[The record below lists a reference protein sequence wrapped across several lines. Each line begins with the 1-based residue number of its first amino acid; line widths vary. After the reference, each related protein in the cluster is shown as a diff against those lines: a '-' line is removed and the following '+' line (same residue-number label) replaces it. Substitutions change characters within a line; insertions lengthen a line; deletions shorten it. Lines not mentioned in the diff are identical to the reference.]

1 MNLATLLRRSAA
13 DHAGQ
18 VALRLP
24 EPGGTDTEVGYARF
38 AESAG
43 RFAAFLRASG
53 LAPGDRVGFFLPN
66 GLEYLEA
73 LLGTWQAGGVGVPLN
88 YMFPD
93 APLRHAVVD
102 SGARYLLVL
111 PGDVERLHA
120 VLGDAVPELLTV
132 GSSADARSADAPL
145 VGSYPAALA
154 AHEPSH
160 EVVPRLDRDDALLM
174 YTSGSTGV
182 PKGVRQTHRN
192 IAAQVEGVIDLYEID
207 AGDHV
212 LNCMPLFHVGG
223 LQLASLPVLL
233 RGGQITFM
241 PRWDP
246 IAWLELAQRLRPTYG
261 GLISTMM
268 IDVGNRTVG
277 APVVLDSFRIC
288 MFGGSRTPTA
298 AIDRLAAGTGIEGI
312 EIYGQTEQSGLVV
325 SYSPRDER
333 RQDSMG
339 RPMEQVVRTRLVPLD
354 GAQAE
359 SASTQHGGDDIAHGS
374 PDVGELWVQ
383 GDAVTPG
390 YWNVDAPE
398 RWSEGW
404 FRTGDLMS
412 ADADGYLYYVDRIDD
427 MIVSGGENVFPQMVE
442 EHLADHPDL
451 AEVAVIGTAHERWV
465 EQVTAVVVPNR
476 DGVTADDVAAWCA
489 NHPDLRGIHRPR
501 RIEVVDALPRTGS
514 GKLNRPELRKK
525 FP

>member
-13 DHAGQ
+13 DHAGR
-18 VALRLP
+18 VALRLD
-24 EPGGTDTEVGYARF
+24 EVEVGYARL

-53 LAPGDRVGFFLPN
+53 VEPGDRVGFFLPN
-66 GLEYLEA
+66 GLEYLEG
-73 LLGTWQAGGVGVPLN
+73 LLGTWQAGAVGVPLN

-93 APLRHAVVD
+93 APLRHAVLD
-102 SGARYLLVL
+102 SGARHLLVL
-111 PGDVERLHA
+111 PGDVDRLRG
-120 VLGDAVPELLTV
+120 VLGDRCP
-132 GSSADARSADAPL
+132 DL
-145 VGSYPAALA
+145 VTIGPDGSYPAALA

-207 AGDHV
+207 AADHV

-246 IAWLELAQRLRPTYG
+246 LVWLDLAQRLRPTYG

-298 AIDRLAAGTGIEGI
+298 AIDRLAAGTGIEGV

-325 SYSPRDER
+325 SYRPGEQR
-333 RQDSMG
+333 RPDSMG
-339 RPMEQVVRTRLVPLD
+339 RPMEQVVSTRLVPVD
-354 GAQAE
+354 
-359 SASTQHGGDDIAHGS
+359 GGDDIVPGS
-374 PDVGELWVQ
+374 SEVGELWVR

-390 YWNVDAPE
+390 YWHGAGGSPVDTVAPE

-442 EHLADHPDL
+442 EHLAGHPDL

-476 DGVTADDVAAWCA
+476 EGVTADDVAAWCA

-501 RIEVVDALPRTGS
+501 RIEIVEALPRTGS
-514 GKLNRPELRKK
+514 GKLDRPGLRAM